1 MFIWFVEHTCL
12 RVSFAS
18 VCWGFCLFW
27 FDIEPYT
34 SAHTCSML
42 SSPMANALWAEH
54 RTTNR
59 TTEHIHARRQAAHPS
74 PQTNTGN
81 HPTPTH
87 TYACDSHW
95 QATCI
100 LFTATR
106 SLPAVALRSLRV
118 RMELVVQ
125 SRCSFVVSSFA
136 SRSAARSCLLCCCL
150 LAVGCWLVFLGTSRH
165 CKRRPFSVWYWVL
178 CS

>member
-42 SSPMANALWAEH
+42 CSPMANALRAEH
-54 RTTNR
+54 RTEPNR
-59 TTEHIHARRQAAHPS
+59 HHTPPS
-74 PQTNTGN
+74 TPTNTGN

-87 TYACDSHW
+87 THALMTLTDRQRVFC
-95 QATCI
+95 
-100 LFTATR
+100 
-106 SLPAVALRSLRV
+106 LPLLVRCRLLRCV
-118 RMELVVQ
+118 RFEFAFELVVQ
-125 SRCSFVVSSFA
+125 SRCSSVVSSFA
-136 SRSAARSCLLCCCL
+136 SRSAGRSCPPCCCL
-150 LAVGCWLVFLGTSRH
+150 LAVGCCWLVFLGTSRH